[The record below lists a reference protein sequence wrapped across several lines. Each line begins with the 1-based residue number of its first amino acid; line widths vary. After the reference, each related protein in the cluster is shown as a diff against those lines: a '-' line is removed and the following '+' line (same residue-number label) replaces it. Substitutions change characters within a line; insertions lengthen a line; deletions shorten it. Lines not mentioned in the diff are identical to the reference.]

1 MRDHGGDLDR
11 AIREFGT
18 GEWIDLSTGINACA
32 YPVPRLEPRAWAALP
47 VNADREA
54 LERCAGGRYRA
65 VGKVVALAGAQA
77 GIQLVPRLVAPG
89 RACVVGPTYNEHAAA
104 LRAQGWDVTMI
115 DDPAQGAG
123 ADLVTVVNPNNPD
136 GRRWLPE
143 TLLSL
148 RDQVGL
154 LVVDESFA
162 DTEAGVSVA
171 PEITADEERL
181 VVLRSFGKF
190 FGLAGVRLGFTVSG
204 QGVADRLRALAGPWA
219 VGGPAIEIGQRALA
233 DLEWQK
239 ATKARL
245 AAEVVRL
252 DGMAAQA
259 GWGIVGGTSLFRTY
273 ATPDAPE
280 AKRHFAQ
287 SHIWTRIFPYSESW
301 IRFGLP
307 GSEGDWARLEAAFAD
322 LG

>member
-1 MRDHGGDLDR
+1 
-11 AIREFGT
+11 
-18 GEWIDLSTGINACA
+18 
-32 YPVPRLEPRAWAALP
+32 
-47 VNADREA
+47 
-54 LERCAGGRYRA
+54 
-65 VGKVVALAGAQA
+65 
-77 GIQLVPRLVAPG
+77 
-89 RACVVGPTYNEHAAA
+89 
-104 LRAQGWDVTMI
+104 
-115 DDPAQGAG
+115 
-123 ADLVTVVNPNNPD
+123 
-136 GRRWLPE
+136 
-143 TLLSL
+143 
-148 RDQVGL
+148 
-154 LVVDESFA
+154 
-162 DTEAGVSVA
+162 
-171 PEITADEERL
+171 
-181 VVLRSFGKF
+181 
-190 FGLAGVRLGFTVSG
+190 
-204 QGVADRLRALAGPWA
+204 LAGPWA

-233 DLEWQK
+233 DLDWQE

-280 AKRHFAQ
+280 AQRHFAQ